1 MFCGHIFSDFP
12 LLLSKRKQKQWTLKC
27 ISSIFLLRIWD
38 KTLNYLYYILFHL
51 LSWSFLISFMD
62 SIPVDLLR
70 VYRDEECRIFSRMVF
85 ILGLEPNLSM
95 KIIAFWL
102 WLEENKCK
110 DVIQRLN
117 SLDDRYLLAVCDVA
131 KSFLDS
137 LRLSYSSKDHTHPS
151 EGHFKQAFRDVA
163 ICGIN
168 YHLDNVCHKVSLDIR
183 KQVHQSC
190 IDKLVEEM
198 DRVHFGAESIRNQNS
213 FHTNNGILRCKDL
226 VQYHSTMKDVANS
239 CLSSNVS
246 SLTNRKTPREERMLF
261 VTFSNGHPL
270 SEEQLQAFFMRY
282 SRCLARLYIPENS

>member
-1 MFCGHIFSDFP
+1 SP
-12 LLLSKRKQKQWTLKC
+12 S
-27 ISSIFLLRIWD
+27 
-38 KTLNYLYYILFHL
+38 
-51 LSWSFLISFMD
+51 ISF
-62 SIPVDLLR
+62 VFN
-70 VYRDEECRIFSRMVF
+70 EECRIFTRMVF
-85 ILGLEPNLSM
+85 ILGLESNLSM

-168 YHLDNVCHKVSLDIR
+168 YHLDNVCHKVLLDIR

-213 FHTNNGILRCKDL
+213 FHTNNDILRCKDL

-239 CLSSNVS
+239 SLSSNVS
-246 SLTNRKTPREERMLF
+246 SFTNRKTPREERMLF

-270 SEEQLQAFFMRY
+270 SEEQLQAFFMRHFGDVERVYVPEPADNKPSLYAHITFY
-282 SRCLARLYIPENS
+282 SLATLLRVLNGNGKGKVKFVIEGKHLRARRFVPKNEYKQNLK